1 MGCVDMIEE
10 SRFYREV
17 RKFATT
23 EPTYSANCQVIR
35 TVPSDRHNLSAVARR
50 AFGDATETRT
60 ILAAAGLPNV
70 DSPLVE
76 QDLVL
81 PTIAYLR
88 YLKEKCGITTAVRSV
103 R

>member
-1 MGCVDMIEE
+1 MIEE

-23 EPTYSANCQVIR
+23 EPSYSANCQVIR
-35 TVPSDRHNLSAVARR
+35 TVPADRHDLSAVARR
-50 AFGDATETRT
+50 AFGDATETRV

-70 DSPLVE
+70 DAPLKE

-88 YLKEKCGITTAVRSV
+88 YLKEKCGISTAVRTV

>member
-1 MGCVDMIEE
+1 MIEE

-23 EPTYSANCQVIR
+23 EPSYSENCQVIR
-35 TVPSDRHNLSAVARR
+35 TLPTDRYNLSAVARR
-50 AFGDATETRT
+50 AFGDATETRV

-70 DSPLVE
+70 DAPLIE

-88 YLKEKCGITTAVRSV
+88 YLKDKCGISTAVRTV

>member
-1 MGCVDMIEE
+1 MIEE

-17 RKFATT
+17 RRFATT
-23 EPTYSANCQVIR
+23 EPSYSANCQVIR
-35 TVPSDRHNLSAVARR
+35 TLPSDRHNLSMVALR
-50 AFGDATETRT
+50 AFGDATETRV

-70 DSPLVE
+70 DAPLKE
-76 QDLVL
+76 QDLIL
-81 PTIAYLR
+81 PTVLYLR

>member
-1 MGCVDMIEE
+1 MIEE

-17 RKFATT
+17 RRFATT
-23 EPTYSANCQVIR
+23 EPTYSANCQVVR
-35 TVPSDRHNLSAVARR
+35 TLPSERYNLSAVARR
-50 AFGDATETRT
+50 ALGDATETRV

-70 DSPLVE
+70 DAELKE

-88 YLKEKCGITTAVRSV
+88 YLKEKCGITTTVRSV

>member
-1 MGCVDMIEE
+1 MIEE

-23 EPTYSANCQVIR
+23 EPTYSENCQVIR
-35 TVPSDRHNLSAVARR
+35 TLPKDRHNLSAVALR
-50 AFGDATETRT
+50 AFGDATETRV

-88 YLKEKCGITTAVRSV
+88 YIKERCGITTAVRTV